1 MRVKIGPKRF
11 VANGISWLTVA
22 SHICDL
28 LFLLQHGSMAAWQ
41 HGSSKKNV
49 D

>member
-28 LFLLQHGSMAAWQ
+28 LFLLQHGSMAAA
-41 HGSSKKNV
+41 KKT
-49 D
+49 